1 MQEEKNTINHIDKN
15 TLNNMA
21 SNLEWVSQ
29 SENNKQK
36 ETEEKKENYKIS
48 DKTAIR
54 LLIGFIVVLLI
65 YIIGQQAIDIIG
77 TKLLE
82 EITIQEETATS
93 EELSEE
99 IIKININSDNIYE
112 LTSLK
117 GIGQSKAQA
126 IIEYRKENGDFIS
139 VDELKNVPG
148 IGDTLY
154 EELKDF
160 ITVE

>member
-1 MQEEKNTINHIDKN
+1 MDNT
-15 TLNNMA
+15 
-21 SNLEWVSQ
+21 
-29 SENNKQK
+29 ENNKQK

-54 LLIGFIVVLLI
+54 LLIGFIAVLLI
-65 YIIGQQAIDIIG
+65 YILGQQAIDIIG

-112 LTSLK
+112 LTSLN

>member
-1 MQEEKNTINHIDKN
+1 MDNT
-15 TLNNMA
+15 
-21 SNLEWVSQ
+21 
-29 SENNKQK
+29 ENNKQK
-36 ETEEKKENYKIS
+36 EAEEKKENYKIS

>member
-1 MQEEKNTINHIDKN
+1 MDNT
-15 TLNNMA
+15 
-21 SNLEWVSQ
+21 
-29 SENNKQK
+29 ENNKQK
-36 ETEEKKENYKIS
+36 EAEDKKENYKIS

-65 YIIGQQAIDIIG
+65 YILGQQAIDIIG

>member
-1 MQEEKNTINHIDKN
+1 MDNT
-15 TLNNMA
+15 
-21 SNLEWVSQ
+21 
-29 SENNKQK
+29 ENNKQK

>member
-1 MQEEKNTINHIDKN
+1 MDNT
-15 TLNNMA
+15 
-21 SNLEWVSQ
+21 
-29 SENNKQK
+29 ENNKQK

-65 YIIGQQAIDIIG
+65 YILGQQAIDIIG

>member
-1 MQEEKNTINHIDKN
+1 MDNT
-15 TLNNMA
+15 
-21 SNLEWVSQ
+21 
-29 SENNKQK
+29 ENNKQK
-36 ETEEKKENYKIS
+36 EAEEKKENYKIS

-65 YIIGQQAIDIIG
+65 YILGQQAIDIIG